1 MANSAP
7 RLISG
12 ICMQIASGFL
22 AKMFNEERTED
33 KKEKKNKNRKKTCV
47 AKYFP
52 ANKTK
57 QNWNGPNKKSSN
69 ANE

>member
-33 KKEKKNKNRKKTCV
+33 KKEKKKTEKNLRGQI
-47 AKYFP
+47 FS
-52 ANKTK
+52 
-57 QNWNGPNKKSSN
+57 G
-69 ANE
+69 